1 MHRGGSARG
10 RSGAHGRSRL
20 LALLLLLPLAWVVLL
35 PAPAQAHAY
44 LVASNPADGASVE
57 RAPVELRL
65 QFSEHVVPEA
75 TTIDITTSGGR
86 TVHLRGLR
94 VLTQDPQDTEEPVTV
109 AARLPRLAADSYRV
123 SWETLSSDDLHRTA
137 GILVFGVGRQVVP
150 AGSSSAPVRG
160 EEVVLRGLLLA
171 CLAVAVGG
179 LLAGAVLR
187 RALRVPS
194 GTGDPQVV
202 VWPALVAAW
211 SSTVLGLWLLVD
223 QLVTTGTG
231 ATQVLLG
238 AYGLR
243 WLVRAAGL
251 LLLVRAWTLRART
264 PGRRARVTAAL
275 GVGLSCVG
283 TALLGH
289 LATTGVVGVA
299 VTSLHV
305 AAATAWAGAVAI
317 LAAHVLHAPSGRVTE
332 LLRVLRAFGL
342 PAAACLTAAA
352 VTGVLLS
359 SHVVGSVD
367 AAVMTAYGRTLAV
380 KVLLVAV
387 AATLGLRHHLA
398 VRGPHDLDVPRRS
411 LALEGG
417 ALVGVL
423 LVTGLLASS
432 GTATDP
438 VWVRDEPAATVVVSR
453 QVGDL
458 QLSGSVAPNRPGRAV
473 AVVDVFDTRRPAPAP
488 VTGVDLRLDG
498 RTVALT
504 ALADGHWTSPVTLAA
519 PGRDPIGVVVHRAGL
534 RDSSTT
540 LRWVVGGRVH
550 RPVVI
555 SQRPLRT
562 PLLLGGTALLALA
575 LAGWAVVGLRLS
587 RRPAQGATVGTSTP
601 VAGSNP

>member
-1 MHRGGSARG
+1 M
-10 RSGAHGRSRL
+10 HGRSRL
-20 LALLLLLPLAWVVLL
+20 LALLLLPLASVVLL
-35 PAPAQAHAY
+35 AAPAQAHAY
-44 LVASNPADGASVE
+44 LVGSNPADGASVE
-57 RAPVELRL
+57 GTPVELRL

-75 TTIDITTSGGR
+75 TTIDLTASDGS

-94 VLTQDPQDTEEPVTV
+94 VLTQDPQDTEQPVTV
-109 AARLPRLAADSYRV
+109 TARLPRLRPDSYRF
-123 SWETLSSDDLHRTA
+123 SWETLSGDDLHRTA
-137 GILVFGVGRQVVP
+137 GILVLGVGRQVVP
-150 AGSSSAPVRG
+150 AGSTSAPVRG

-171 CLAVAVGG
+171 CLAVAAGG

-187 RALRVPS
+187 RGARDAALD
-194 GTGDPQVV
+194 GDPRVV

-211 SSTVLGLWLLVD
+211 SGTVLGLWLLVD
-223 QLVTTGTG
+223 QLVTTGNG
-231 ATQVLLG
+231 STQVLLG

-243 WLVRAAGL
+243 WLLRTAGL
-251 LLLVRAWTLRART
+251 LLLVRTWTVRART
-264 PGRRARVTAAL
+264 PGRSTRLTAVL
-275 GVGLSCVG
+275 GVGLASLG

-289 LATTGVVGVA
+289 LATAGAVGIA
-299 VTSLHV
+299 VTGLHV
-305 AAATAWAGAVAI
+305 AAATAWAGAVAV
-317 LAAHVLHAPSGRVTE
+317 LAAHVLLSPSGRVTE
-332 LLRVLRAFGL
+332 LLRVLRSFGL
-342 PAAACLTAAA
+342 PAAACLTTAA

-359 SHVVGSVD
+359 SQVVGSVD

-380 KVLLVAV
+380 KVVLVAV

-411 LALEGG
+411 LVLEGG

-423 LVTGLLASS
+423 LVTGLLAST

-438 VWVRDEPAATVVVSR
+438 AWVRDEPVATVVVSR

-504 ALADGHWTSPVTLAA
+504 ALADGHWTSPLTLAA
-519 PGRDPIGVVVHRAGL
+519 PGRDRIGVAVHRAGL
-534 RDSSTT
+534 PDSFTT
-540 LRWVVGGRVH
+540 LGWVVGGRVH

-555 SQRPLRT
+555 SQRPLRA
-562 PLLLGGTALLALA
+562 PLLLGGTALLVLT
-575 LAGWAVVGLRLS
+575 LAGWAVVGLRLR
-587 RRPAQGATVGTSTP
+587 RRPAQGATVVTSSP